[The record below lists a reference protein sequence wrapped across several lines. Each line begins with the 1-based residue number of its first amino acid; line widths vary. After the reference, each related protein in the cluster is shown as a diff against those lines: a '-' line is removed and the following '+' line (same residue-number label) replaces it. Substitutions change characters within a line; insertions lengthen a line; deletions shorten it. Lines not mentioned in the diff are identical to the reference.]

1 MNILI
6 SAVGGQGAL
15 LASKILG
22 TLAQKK
28 ALEVKVSEIHGMSQR
43 GGSVITHVRFGE
55 KIYSP
60 VIEKGS
66 ADVILA
72 FEWLEGARYADW
84 LKINGS
90 LIVSTQRIDPMP
102 VLTNSVPYP
111 EQIKER
117 LTELPISVYSVD
129 ALEYA
134 QKAGNI
140 KTVNVVLLGALA
152 GITDIEKEIWFEAI
166 RENVPTHLI
175 DINLKA
181 FELGFK
187 YLREQKA

>member
-15 LASKILG
+15 LASRILG

-28 ALEVKVSEIHGMSQR
+28 SLEVKVSEVHGMSQR

-60 VIEKGS
+60 IVEKGS

-72 FEWLEGARYADW
+72 FEWLEGARYVDW
-84 LKINGS
+84 LKTNGS
-90 LIVSTQRIDPMP
+90 LIINTQKIDPMP

-111 EQIKER
+111 EQLKEK
-117 LTELPISVYSVD
+117 LTKLPISFYSVD
-129 ALEYA
+129 ALAYA
-134 QKAGNI
+134 QKAGSI
-140 KTVNVVLLGALA
+140 KTVNVVLIGTLA
-152 GITDIEKEIWFEAI
+152 AITDIEKDIWYEAI
-166 RENVPTHLI
+166 KENVPAHLA

-181 FELGFK
+181 FELGFSHTQ
-187 YLREQKA
+187 LPN